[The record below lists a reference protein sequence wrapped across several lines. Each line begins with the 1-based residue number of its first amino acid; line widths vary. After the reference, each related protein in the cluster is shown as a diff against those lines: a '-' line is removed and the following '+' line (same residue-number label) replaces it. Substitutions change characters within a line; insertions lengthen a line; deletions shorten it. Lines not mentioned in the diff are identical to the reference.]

1 MSDEPT
7 IGETMREAARRNGT
21 DPQAAMDELQKLDMC
36 FEMAQK
42 TQLAFLERC
51 NDIGV
56 NPMHGLLA
64 MYNLIR
70 FQVNVN
76 LKRGNIK
83 RKDIEAMRFAS
94 ELCRMLRH
102 PDGKYPVMIMD
113 KDGNFVRSGTH
124 AETETNR
131 SETNEL

>member
-7 IGETMREAARRNGT
+7 IGDTMREAARRNGN
-21 DPQAAMDELQKLDMC
+21 DPDRAMDELEKLDMC

-42 TQLAFLERC
+42 MQLAFLERC

-70 FQVNVN
+70 FQVNTN

-83 RKDIEAMRFAS
+83 RKDIEAMRFGA

-102 PDGKYPVMIMD
+102 PDGKYPMMAMD
-113 KDGNFVRSGTH
+113 ADGNFVRSGTH
-124 AETETNR
+124 TETETNR
-131 SETNEL
+131 KGK